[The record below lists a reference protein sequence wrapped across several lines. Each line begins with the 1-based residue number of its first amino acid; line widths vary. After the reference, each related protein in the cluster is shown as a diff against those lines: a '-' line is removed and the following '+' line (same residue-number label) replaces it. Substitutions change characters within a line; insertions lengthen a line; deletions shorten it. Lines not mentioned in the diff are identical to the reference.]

1 MLPGVGT
8 TPVGPVLGVIAGVG
22 MPEPVAVPA
31 VPGTVVAL
39 VKGYGAVLLGEVGA
53 AEGPVDTPEVV
64 GRNDP
69 VPVGPA
75 TEVPLETGN
84 GAELPETGS
93 ALEISVPGRE
103 GVGEGAVPVG
113 PTVSVPLDVGKGAV
127 LLEDVGG
134 NGPVDNPDVV
144 GAVPVGP
151 APEVPLETG

>member
-1 MLPGVGT
+1 
-8 TPVGPVLGVIAGVG
+8 

-39 VKGYGAVLLGEVGA
+39 VKGYGAVLPDEVVA

-84 GAELPETGS
+84 GAELLETGS
-93 ALEISVPGRE
+93 ALEVSVPGRE
-103 GVGEGAVPVG
+103 G
-113 PTVSVPLDVGKGAV
+113 VGKGAV

-144 GAVPVGP
+144 GAVLVGP

>member
-22 MPEPVAVPA
+22 MPEPLAVPVA
-31 VPGTVVAL
+31 PGTVVAL
-39 VKGYGAVLLGEVGA
+39 VMGYGALLPDEVGA

-69 VPVGPA
+69 VPVGPT
-75 TEVPLETGN
+75 TEVPLDMGN

-93 ALEISVPGRE
+93 ALEISVPGLE
-103 GVGEGAVPVG
+103 AVGEGPVPVG

-127 LLEDVGG
+127 LLDDVGTD
-134 NGPVDNPDVV
+134 GPVDNPDVA